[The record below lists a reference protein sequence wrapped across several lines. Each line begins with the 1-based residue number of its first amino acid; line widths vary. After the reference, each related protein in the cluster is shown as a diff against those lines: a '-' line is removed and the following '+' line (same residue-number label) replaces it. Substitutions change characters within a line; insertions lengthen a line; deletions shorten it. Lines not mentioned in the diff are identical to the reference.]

1 MSRRVFVA
9 LLITLVPNVVP
20 DAIRPDEAP
29 ARGTSSRAQKVARR
43 ISRSGQCPTSATLP
57 NLAHH
62 RTPDLATDQEVGL
75 QCRPTSERLT
85 VSALTN
91 TKGESHKTGLRL
103 RQDQPNPAVHC
114 RALPCTAV
122 HCRALPCTIV
132 RSLRSTREEHL
143 ELPDPKSGSRSS
155 LSSLS
160 AETADALPTGQVLL
174 EVQHPPFTDTYPS
187 G

>member
-1 MSRRVFVA
+1 MSRPVFVA
-9 LLITLVPNVVP
+9 LLLTLVSNVVP
-20 DAIRPDEAP
+20 DAIRPDEARP
-29 ARGTSSRAQKVARR
+29 RGTSSRAQKVARR

-122 HCRALPCTIV
+122 HCRA
-132 RSLRSTREEHL
+132 RSCARCARHAKSTSNSPTQNRGV
-143 ELPDPKSGSRSS
+143 DPASR
-155 LSSLS
+155 LKPL
-160 AETADALPTGQVLL
+160 TDALPTGQVLL
-174 EVQHPPFTDTYPS
+174 GVQHSPPTDTYPDIYPS